1 MAETTVQ
8 IDLTPLTGVLDSI
21 NTTMTNQTSILQNLY
36 DFNVEVRR
44 DQARSSALNGSS
56 NILST
61 IFNGVG
67 TAAQGAGAA
76 VQGGGTGIGSALS
89 GLGAGV
95 GSAISGAGIG
105 VGAAG
110 LGIGALLAGGGYFLD
125 ALADFDGEAVKE
137 NVIELLSIS
146 EAFTGGM
153 LQFFAEGGLF
163 ASAMTGIGI
172 GLAAFGA
179 GSAIAGLSDALTKYF
194 GVSDWAESV
203 KNNVVTLL
211 SIGDSVGGNLNFLAS
226 GGAFTLAMTGLGLGL
241 AVFGAGSTIAGVAE
255 GVNRF
260 TSGEE
265 WAQSIK
271 NNVITLLSIS
281 EELGGAGSFIG
292 ESGTFLLA
300 MTGIASG
307 LALFGAGSAINGL
320 AELITKDDWAQKI
333 KDDVNTLM
341 SIEDSLGGKAATFGE
356 AGTFLTAMTG
366 IATGL
371 AVFGSGS
378 AITGISELI
387 TRDDWATK
395 IKNDVLTLLSIGD
408 AIPGDDTFAEGSG
421 KFFLAMSGIA
431 AGLTAFAGGQFV
443 GTIAN
448 AITSLVSF
456 FTGAE
461 NPFDQLMRLAENSDE
476 LITGATALERITNA
490 LDAFAGIKVSSID
503 IDFEQLATDLGK
515 AVPFLDALAN
525 GGDVEG
531 SAGWFGSNI
540 NFPKGIL
547 DPTLRLDEM
556 AEAVAKVNYV
566 LGQTNELPTGVNVT
580 PVAEVTAPTVPQE
593 IPVGAGMG
601 APVISNIDNR
611 TSVGPTNNTSS
622 STTIINSSPHQ
633 SLNAFMPI

>member
-1 MAETTVQ
+1 
-8 IDLTPLTGVLDSI
+8 
-21 NTTMTNQTSILQNLY
+21 
-36 DFNVEVRR
+36 
-44 DQARSSALNGSS
+44 
-56 NILST
+56 
-61 IFNGVG
+61 
-67 TAAQGAGAA
+67 
-76 VQGGGTGIGSALS
+76 
-89 GLGAGV
+89 
-95 GSAISGAGIG
+95 
-105 VGAAG
+105 
-110 LGIGALLAGGGYFLD
+110 
-125 ALADFDGEAVKE
+125 
-137 NVIELLSIS
+137 
-146 EAFTGGM
+146 
-153 LQFFAEGGLF
+153 
-163 ASAMTGIGI
+163 
-172 GLAAFGA
+172 
-179 GSAIAGLSDALTKYF
+179 
-194 GVSDWAESV
+194 
-203 KNNVVTLL
+203 
-211 SIGDSVGGNLNFLAS
+211 
-226 GGAFTLAMTGLGLGL
+226 
-241 AVFGAGSTIAGVAE
+241 
-255 GVNRF
+255 
-260 TSGEE
+260 
-265 WAQSIK
+265 
-271 NNVITLLSIS
+271 
-281 EELGGAGSFIG
+281 
-292 ESGTFLLA
+292 
-300 MTGIASG
+300 
-307 LALFGAGSAINGL
+307 
-320 AELITKDDWAQKI
+320 
-333 KDDVNTLM
+333 
-341 SIEDSLGGKAATFGE
+341 
-356 AGTFLTAMTG
+356 
-366 IATGL
+366 
-371 AVFGSGS
+371 VFGSGS
-378 AITGISELI
+378 AITGIAELI

-611 TSVGPTNNTSS
+611 TSNTKTLNQAYTQRAFTELNFTNAL
-622 STTIINSSPHQ
+622 NSRTKN
-633 SLNAFMPI
+633 SLKQLVIENLGGDL